1 MRAASG
7 GGEQSVSRGGGGPQ
21 CSGVL
26 NEGHG
31 EVAERDKERERE
43 REGEREV
50 RRGDI
55 AKEWQPPP
63 P

>member
-1 MRAASG
+1 
-7 GGEQSVSRGGGGPQ
+7 VI
-21 CSGVL
+21 

-31 EVAERDKERERE
+31 EVAERDQERERE
-43 REGEREV
+43 REGEGEV